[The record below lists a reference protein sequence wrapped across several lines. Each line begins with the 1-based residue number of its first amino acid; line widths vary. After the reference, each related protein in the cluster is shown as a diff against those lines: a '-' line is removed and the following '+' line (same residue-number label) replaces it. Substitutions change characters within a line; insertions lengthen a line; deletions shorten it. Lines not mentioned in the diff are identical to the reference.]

1 MKDPYIYKD
10 CDVLMNKA
18 SIKDQDKLDEFEN
31 RMTNLA
37 VVSIL
42 KKPLIIYSSKDM
54 FTIHQK
60 LFENVYEW
68 AGKPRKIDIY
78 KEEPILNGRSV
89 EYASHQH
96 IIKELEKV
104 DFNHSKNNLKSLQKE
119 DFIHVLTRMI
129 AEIWKIYPFRE
140 GNTRTVSAFAL
151 LFLRQY
157 GYDLNAEFI
166 SQYAKYF
173 RNALVMASL
182 GEYAEYQ
189 YLQNILVDAT
199 SDKTQAVKEGK
210 YSKIKD
216 YQIDQYKFAYH
227 NTVFKISVDTV

>member
-10 CDVLMNKA
+10 CDVLINKA
-18 SIKDQDKLDEFEN
+18 SIKDKDKLDEFEN

-37 VVSIL
+37 VVLIL
-42 KKPLIIYSSKDM
+42 KEPLIIDSSNDI

-60 LFENVYEW
+60 LFENVYDW
-68 AGKPRKIDIY
+68 AGMPRKIDIY

-89 EYASHQH
+89 EYALHQQ

-104 DFNHSKNNLKSLQKE
+104 DLNYLKNNLKSLKKE
-119 DFIHVLTRMI
+119 DFIHVFTKMI
-129 AEIWKIYPFRE
+129 AEIWKIHPFRE

-151 LFLRQY
+151 LFLKQY
-157 GYDLNAEFI
+157 EYDLNVEFI
-166 SQYAKYF
+166 SQNAKYF

-189 YLQNILVDAT
+189 YLQNILIDAI
-199 SDKTQAVKEGK
+199 SDKIEAVKEGK

-216 YQIDQYKFAYH
+216 YQIDQYKYAYH
-227 NTVFKISVDTV
+227 KAK